1 MSKITKIIAT
11 IVFLGGGGYLVYFYF
26 GAQQPNV
33 TARDNTPSTSTEE
46 INQKFVQ
53 SLAGIST
60 IVLDKSIFS
69 NPAFISLVDYSNP
82 LIPEPTIGRTDP
94 FLPIGVDDTTVSVD
108 TPAVDTTNNTNG
120 TPNKLPAKR
129 NQ

>member
-1 MSKITKIIAT
+1 MNKITKIIAA

-26 GAQQPNV
+26 GIKQPSVN
-33 TARDNTPSTSTEE
+33 TDENTPSASTEE

-60 IVLDKSIFS
+60 IVLDKNIFS
-69 NPAFISLVDYSNP
+69 NPAFASLIDYSNP
-82 LIPEPTIGRTDP
+82 LVPEPTIGRTDP
-94 FLPIGVDDTTVSVD
+94 FLPIGSDDTSVSSDASVI
-108 TPAVDTTNNTNG
+108 DTTNNTTG